1 MTKVLITG
9 IAGFAGTHLAE
20 YILKERTDWEVYGV
34 VEPGTP
40 LMPPF
45 PLSSGASVK
54 VNYARDV
61 TSSLDMDLT
70 IGGLKP
76 NIIFH
81 LAARPFVPDSFVN
94 PEGTF
99 RVNLLGTLNVLNSM
113 RKYCPESRMHFAGSS
128 EEYGLVED
136 HELPIWEGQPLRP
149 LSPYGVSKVAASFLC
164 YQYHKSYGLGITR
177 TRAFNHTG
185 PGRGHMY
192 ATSTFARQVVEVE
205 RGEREEITVGNL
217 GAVRDL
223 TDVRDMVRAYV
234 LAVEFCPPGDV
245 FNVCSGKGRTMR
257 SVLDVLLESANV
269 KVRNIQI
276 DQEMLRPSDVP
287 RLIGH
292 CHAFRMQTGWS
303 PEIPFDQT
311 MRDLLDYWRDRLK

>member
-9 IAGFAGTHLAE
+9 IAGFAGHHLAK
-20 YILKERTDWEVYGV
+20 YIIQERKDWDVYGI
-34 VEPGTP
+34 VEPWYTGP
-40 LMPPF
+40 KPELPAGIKE
-45 PLSSGASVK
+45 S
-54 VNYARDV
+54 YARNITSRWDV
-61 TSSLDMDLT
+61 DEVFRD
-70 IGGLKP
+70 LKP

-81 LAARPFVPDSFVN
+81 LAARPFVPDSFADPVK
-94 PEGTF
+94 TF
-99 RVNLLGTLNVLNSM
+99 EVNLMGTLNILESM
-113 RKYCPESRMHFAGSS
+113 RKCCPLARMHFAGSS

-149 LSPYGVSKVAASFLC
+149 LSPYGVSKVAASYLC

-192 ATSTFARQVVEVE
+192 ATSTFARQVAEVKQGK
-205 RGEREEITVGNL
+205 RDDIVVGNL
-217 GAVRDL
+217 SAVRDL
-223 TDVRDMVRAYV
+223 TDVRDMVRAYI
-234 LAVEFCPPGDV
+234 LAVEHCPPGEV
-245 FNVCSGKGRTMR
+245 FNVCSGIGRSMR
-257 SVLDVLLESANV
+257 SVLDLLLELANV

-276 DQEMLRPSDVP
+276 DQAMLRPSDVP